1 MAISPL
7 SSPSRGVPEMLA
19 QRRKPQRTSL
29 QGTGGIT
36 GGGSW
41 HPAGDTGDEAHSL
54 LVALQPAQ
62 TLAPAVAPLGP
73 LHVELLIA
81 EALGRAWEKMGVTGL
96 SPADP
101 PPPCPGKATP
111 GLALT
116 AAPQRVALPVS
127 GFAAPAV
134 ASSLGNRERGHRAG
148 EGLAHVRAWTRRWC
162 EDNDPTTTTIT
173 HVLGPG
179 TTTPAVQAGGRFT
192 GTREPRVCTAMG
204 QFLGHRE
211 PCTRVCERFARPMAA
226 DARG

>member
-41 HPAGDTGDEAHSL
+41 HPAGDMGDEAHSL

-81 EALGRAWEKMGVTGL
+81 EALGRAWEKMGVTCL

-101 PPPCPGKATP
+101 PPPPLPWQSHPGAGTYCGPTARCTAGLWFCSARRSIVP
-111 GLALT
+111 GE
-116 AAPQRVALPVS
+116 Q
-127 GFAAPAV
+127 
-134 ASSLGNRERGHRAG
+134 G
-148 EGLAHVRAWTRRWC
+148 EGSQGW
-162 EDNDPTTTTIT
+162 
-173 HVLGPG
+173 
-179 TTTPAVQAGGRFT
+179 GG
-192 GTREPRVCTAMG
+192 A
-204 QFLGHRE
+204 
-211 PCTRVCERFARPMAA
+211 CTRACMDTEVV
-226 DARG
+226 RGQ